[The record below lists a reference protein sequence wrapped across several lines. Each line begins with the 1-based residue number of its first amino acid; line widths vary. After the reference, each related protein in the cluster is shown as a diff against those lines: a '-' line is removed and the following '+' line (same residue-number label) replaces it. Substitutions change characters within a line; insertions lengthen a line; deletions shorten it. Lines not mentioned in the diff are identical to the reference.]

1 MVTCGALSAAPPAL
15 AGVGGDGEL
24 DPQCLAAAGG
34 MVDRRVH
41 HLIDGV
47 EQAGDVLGGGRARDG
62 LS

>member
-1 MVTCGALSAAPPAL
+1 MVTCGALCAALPAL
-15 AGVGGDGEL
+15 AGVGGHGEL

-47 EQAGDVLGGGRARDG
+47 EQAGDVLGGGREREMV
-62 LS
+62 